1 MLKLTILVAHII
13 VILALSALMGCEGQP
28 LDVLLDQS
36 GKHSTDI
43 VSEISGCYT
52 GLDID
57 AEAGEY
63 LAIFSKT
70 CVDNVLGVE
79 VSDPEGVE
87 LSDIVVDVAIN
98 KETSTYTG
106 QTVTIEA
113 VPWINY
119 SHIEPVNLRFNA
131 VGIHTQHADVAF
143 IVQDSEGENDLA
155 DIDTGA
161 TYNLT
166 VLITNISESTS
177 SPGNYTI
184 FANIVESP
192 TKADIE
198 IQDVTVAAIVSDV
211 ATGGTQYLKSTV
223 RINAQ
228 VWLDTITL
236 GNNQGIVLLTD
247 NDNVIFYVIDPDVSD
262 NLTQY
267 AANSTY
273 EFVLFVGSISQD
285 DDGFTISANMITD

>member
-1 MLKLTILVAHII
+1 MRVMILC
-13 VILALSALMGCEGQP
+13 VILAGILAGCSGTP
-28 LDVLLDQS
+28 LDVLLDQTD
-36 GKHSTDI
+36 KHSTDV
-43 VSEISGCYT
+43 VSEVSKCYT
-52 GLDID
+52 GLAVD

-63 LAIFSKT
+63 QAIFSKA
-70 CVDNVLGVE
+70 CVDAVLGVE
-79 VSDPEGVE
+79 ATDPDGVE
-87 LSDIVVDVAIN
+87 LSDIVADVALN
-98 KETSTYTG
+98 KENSSYNG
-106 QTVTIEA
+106 KSVTLSG

-119 SHIEPVNLRFNA
+119 SKIEPVSLRFNA
-131 VGIHTQHADVAF
+131 VGIHTHHADVAF

-228 VWLDTITL
+228 VWIDTATL
-236 GNNQGIVLLTD
+236 GTNQGIVLLTD
-247 NDNVIFYVIDPDVSD
+247 NDNVIFSVIDPDVSD

-285 DDGFTISANMITD
+285 DDGFTILANVISN

>member
-1 MLKLTILVAHII
+1 MKIII
-13 VILALSALMGCEGQP
+13 VFVSYIVIIVAISIFFGCEGQP

-63 LAIFSKT
+63 LAIFSKA
-70 CVDNVLGVE
+70 CVDDVLGVE
-79 VSDPEGVE
+79 VSDPVGVE
-87 LSDIVVDVAIN
+87 LSDIVADVAIN

-143 IVQDSEGENDLA
+143 IVQDGDGINDLA
-155 DIDTGA
+155 DLDTGA
-161 TYNLT
+161 TYVLT
-166 VLITNISESTS
+166 VLITSISESTS

-184 FANIVESP
+184 FASLVGSP
-192 TKADIE
+192 TKADIDV
-198 IQDVTVAAIVSDV
+198 QDVTLAAIVSDV

-223 RINAQ
+223 RMSAQ
-228 VWLDTITL
+228 VWLDTIKL